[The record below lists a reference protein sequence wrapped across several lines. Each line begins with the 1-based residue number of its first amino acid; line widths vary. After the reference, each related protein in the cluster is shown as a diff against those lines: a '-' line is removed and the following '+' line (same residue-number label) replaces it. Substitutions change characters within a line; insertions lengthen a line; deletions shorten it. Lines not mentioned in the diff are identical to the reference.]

1 LGQEPQ
7 IKRDPFAQLAVDP
20 KFRLIM
26 KHAKFG
32 LSTTSAGIIA
42 VAALCL
48 LHQYF
53 AGDLAPYTWEILISV
68 PVTLLCT
75 GVCSTFYELYI
86 RTTFNA
92 SMQAVNMAW
101 DTGVTVLP
109 THQHAP
115 DRRATLMRS
124 HKRVRIMTTTFSRY
138 FLATSDLV
146 EEKAMHGVAF
156 RFIIYDPESEAIAE
170 KAREEKRDVETFRD
184 EVRSTCAR
192 YLGPWVLKYGDR
204 VQVRFC
210 DFNTPYG
217 ITVIDE
223 ARIVLSLNIYGLARD
238 KNETPCLTIENRYD
252 PHSVFQLYEQSFEA
266 IWKTLEGREIPKS
279 VRRHFERH
287 DTGRVK
293 TAQAASD

>member
-1 LGQEPQ
+1 MNNESES
-7 IKRDPFAQLAVDP
+7 DPFRHLAVHP
-20 KFRLIM
+20 KFRLIA

-32 LSTTSAGIIA
+32 LTTTCTGIVVLI
-42 VAALCL
+42 ALCV
-48 LHQYF
+48 LHRYYTES
-53 AGDLAPYTWEILISV
+53 LASYTWEILISV

-115 DRRATLMRS
+115 DRRESLARA

-138 FLATSDLV
+138 FLATSDLL
-146 EEKAMHGVAF
+146 EEKASQGV
-156 RFIIYDPESEAIAE
+156 RFQLIIYDPESEAIAE
-170 KAREEKRDVETFRD
+170 KAREEKRDVETFQG
-184 EVRSTCAR
+184 EVKSTCMR
-192 YLGPWVLKYGDR
+192 YLGPWVLKYGDK

-238 KNETPCLTIENRYD
+238 KNETPCLAIENRYD
-252 PHSVFQLYEQSFEA
+252 PHSVFQLYERSFDA
-266 IWKTLEGREIPKS
+266 IWKTLEGREIPIS

-287 DTGRVK
+287 EPVGAK
-293 TAQAASD
+293 TAFSD